1 MEESVRLADHIGQ
14 ISKMYFE
21 EGRSYADIA
30 KKYGKTREAVRQFLN
45 KNFPDRES
53 GKEFRTKINE
63 QRRAVAEETAEINRK
78 PVGNCVICGKEVFT
92 NYGGPRAK
100 VRTCSPEHAKLWV
113 TARYNLDPDF
123 RKRQRAST
131 ARSILRN
138 KDKYRPS
145 SIKWAKK
152 VLEDEMPPRRA
163 YRLRDSQSS
172 EAFEQVMEIR
182 KKEHGVG

>member
-1 MEESVRLADHIGQ
+1 MNESVRLADHIED
-14 ISKMYFE
+14 ISKMYFN
-21 EGRSYADIA
+21 EGHSYADIA
-30 KKYGKTREAVRQFLN
+30 QKYGKTREAVRQFLN
-45 KNFPDRES
+45 RNFPERES
-53 GKEFRTKINE
+53 GKEFRSKINE
-63 QRRAVAEETAEINRK
+63 QRRIVAERKAEEARK
-78 PVGNCVICGKEVFT
+78 PVGNCVICGEEVFT

-113 TARYNLDPDF
+113 TARYNLDPEF

-138 KDKYRPS
+138 KEKYRPS

-152 VLEDEMPPRRA
+152 VLEEEMPPRRS

-172 EAFEQVMEIR
+172 EAFEQVMKIR
-182 KKEHGVG
+182 KKVSEA

>member
-1 MEESVRLADHIGQ
+1 MKQPVRLADHKDQ
-14 ISKMYFE
+14 IKKMYFD
-21 EGRSYADIA
+21 EGKSYAEIA
-30 KKYGKTREAVRQFLN
+30 EQYGKTREAVRQFLN
-45 KNFPDRES
+45 KTFPDRES
-53 GKEFRTKINE
+53 GKEFRSKIN
-63 QRRAVAEETAEINRK
+63 QKRRVTAEKNAEINRK
-78 PVGNCVICGKEVFT
+78 PVGKCVICGKAVFT
-92 NYGGPRAK
+92 NYGGPRAR
-100 VRTCSPEHAKLWV
+100 VRTCGPEHAKLWV

-138 KDKYRPS
+138 KEKYRPS

-152 VLEDEMPPRRA
+152 VLEEEMPPRRA

-182 KKEHGVG
+182 KKVREA

>member
-1 MEESVRLADHIGQ
+1 MNPSVKLADHIDE

-21 EGRSYADIA
+21 EGQSYADIA
-30 KKYGKTREAVRQFLN
+30 QRYSKTREAVRQFLN
-45 KNFPDRES
+45 RNFPGRES
-53 GKEFRTKINE
+53 GKDFRAKLNQ
-63 QRRAVAEETAEINRK
+63 QRREAEEQHAELTRK
-78 PVGNCVICGKEVFT
+78 PVGNCIICGEPVYT

-131 ARSILRN
+131 ARSILRHPE
-138 KDKYRPS
+138 KYRPS
-145 SIKWAKK
+145 SIRWAKR
-152 VLEDEMPPRRA
+152 VLDEELPPRRS

-172 EAFEQVMEIR
+172 EAFEEVMEIR
-182 KKEHGVG
+182 KKAHGE

>member
-1 MEESVRLADHIGQ
+1 MNPSVRLADHIDD
-14 ISKMYFE
+14 ISEMYFQQ
-21 EGRSYADIA
+21 GQSYADIA
-30 KKYGKTREAVRQFLN
+30 EKYGKTREAVRQFLN

-53 GKEFRTKINE
+53 GKEFRNKINKK
-63 QRRAVAEETAEINRK
+63 RRTIAEEKAERNRK
-78 PVGNCVICGKEVFT
+78 PVGKCVICGTEVFT

-113 TARYNLDPDF
+113 TARYNLDSDF

-131 ARSILRN
+131 ARSILKN
-138 KDKYRPS
+138 KEKYRPS

-152 VLEDEMPPRRA
+152 VLEEAMPPRRS

-172 EAFEQVMEIR
+172 EAFEQVMKIR
-182 KKEHGVG
+182 KKVSGA